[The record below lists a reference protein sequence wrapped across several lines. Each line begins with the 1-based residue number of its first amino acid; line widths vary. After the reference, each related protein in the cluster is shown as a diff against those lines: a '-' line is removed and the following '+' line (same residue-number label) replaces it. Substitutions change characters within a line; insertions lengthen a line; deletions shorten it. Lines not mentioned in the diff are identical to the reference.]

1 MNYII
6 FDLEWNQ
13 CGSESE
19 ILTEPV
25 CLPGEI
31 IEIGAVKLDDSFR
44 KVDELRL
51 YIKPQYYKKLHRQI
65 VTLTGIRD
73 QMLAQQGLSFPE
85 AYEKFRAFCGE
96 EYSFM
101 TWSTSDLPILVDN
114 MLLHGLDISNLPDT
128 FDLQRIFCNEIMRFS
143 RRMSL
148 DDALKVLNEKGD
160 TAHDAL
166 NDSRNTVL
174 VCDHLDLEE
183 YAGEYVSRA
192 FAEQPLKTVY
202 ESPAAALADE
212 ALRTYQCPWC
222 GEAVTAEP
230 WLRTEREEFISMGCC
245 GEGDEI
251 LLTLELIKTG
261 ATRFHPRRIFY
272 EMSDDLWENYSMKK
286 EAQRDAAQYQ

>member
-31 IEIGAVKLDDSFR
+31 IEIGAVKLDDDFR

-51 YIKPQYYKKLHRQI
+51 YIKPQYYQKLHRRI
-65 VTLTGIRD
+65 VTLTGIRN
-73 QMLAQQGLSFPE
+73 QILEEQGLPFPE
-85 AYEKFRAFCGE
+85 AYARFREFCGE

-114 MLLHGLDISNLPDT
+114 MLLHGIDVSDLPDT
-128 FDLQRIFCNEIMRFS
+128 YDLQRIFCNEIMRFS

-166 NDSRNTVL
+166 NDSRNTAL
-174 VCDHLDLEE
+174 VCGHLELEE
-183 YAGEYVSRA
+183 YAPEYVSRA
-192 FAEQPLKTVY
+192 FGEPPLKTVY
-202 ESPAAALADE
+202 ESPKAALADE
-212 ALRTYQCPWC
+212 ALRTYRCPWC
-222 GEAVTAEP
+222 GEAVIGEP
-230 WLRTEREEFISMGCC
+230 WLRKEHEEFLSMGRCNQ
-245 GEGDEI
+245 GDEL
-251 LLTLELIKTG
+251 LLTLELTRTG
-261 ATRFHPRRIFY
+261 PTRFHPRRILY
-272 EMSDDLWENYSMKK
+272 EMSDDLWEDYSERK
-286 EAQRDAAQYQ
+286 ETQIGENQ

>member
-13 CGSESE
+13 CGSDSE
-19 ILTEPV
+19 ILTDPV

-31 IEIGAVKLDDSFR
+31 IEIGAVKLDDSFQ

-51 YIKPQYYKKLHRQI
+51 YIKPQYYQKLHRRI

-73 QMLAQQGLSFPE
+73 QILAEQGLPFPQ
-85 AYEKFRAFCGE
+85 AYEKFRDFCGE

-114 MLLHGLDISNLPDT
+114 MLLHGIDVSNLPDT
-128 FDLQRIFCNEIMRFS
+128 YDLQRIFCREIMRFS

-166 NDSRNTVL
+166 NDSRNTAL
-174 VCDHLDLEE
+174 VCNHLDLEE
-183 YAGEYVSRA
+183 YGGEYVSRA
-192 FAEQPLKTVY
+192 FAELPRKEVF
-202 ESPAAALADE
+202 ESPKAALADPG
-212 ALRTYQCPWC
+212 LRTYTCPWC
-222 GEAVTAEP
+222 GEAVTGEP
-230 WLRTEREEFISMGCC
+230 WLRVEHDEFLSMGRCN
-245 GEGDEI
+245 EGDEI
-251 LLTLELIKTG
+251 LLTLELTPT
-261 ATRFHPRRIFY
+261 AANRFHPRRIFY
-272 EMSDDLWENYSMKK
+272 EMSDDLWEEYNERK
-286 EAQRDAAQYQ
+286 EHQ

>member
-19 ILTEPV
+19 ILTDPV

-31 IEIGAVKLDDSFR
+31 IEIGAVKLDDSFQ

-51 YIKPQYYKKLHRQI
+51 YIKPQYYTKLHRRI

-73 QMLAQQGLSFPE
+73 KCLAEQGLPFPQ

-114 MLLHGLDISNLPDT
+114 MLLHGIDVSDLPDT
-128 FDLQRIFCNEIMRFS
+128 YDLQRIFCNEIMRFS

-166 NDSRNTVL
+166 NDSRNTAL
-174 VCDHLDLEE
+174 VCNHLDLEE

-202 ESPAAALADE
+202 ESPKAALADG
-212 ALRTYQCPWC
+212 ALRQYQCPWC
-222 GEAVTAEP
+222 GEAITAEG
-230 WLRTEREEFISMGCC
+230 WLRMEHDEYISMGRCS
-245 GEGDEI
+245 EDDEI
-251 LLTLELIKTG
+251 LLTLELTRT
-261 ATRFHPRRIFY
+261 AANRFHPRRIFY
-272 EMSDDLWENYSMKK
+272 EMSDDLWEEYSARK
-286 EAQRDAAQYQ
+286 EAEAEK

>member
-13 CGSESE
+13 CGSDSE
-19 ILTEPV
+19 ILTDPV

-31 IEIGAVKLDDSFR
+31 IEIGAVKLDDSFQ

-51 YIKPQYYKKLHRQI
+51 YIKPQYYQKLHRRI

-73 QMLAQQGLSFPE
+73 QILAEQGLSFPE
-85 AYEKFRAFCGE
+85 AYEKFQAFCGE

-114 MLLHGLDISNLPDT
+114 MLLHGIDVSNLPDT
-128 FDLQRIFCNEIMRFS
+128 YDLQRIFCREIMRFS

-166 NDSRNTVL
+166 NDSRNTAL
-174 VCDHLDLEE
+174 VCNHLDLEE
-183 YAGEYVSRA
+183 YGGEYVSRA
-192 FAEQPLKTVY
+192 FAELPRKEVF
-202 ESPAAALADE
+202 ESPKAALADPG
-212 ALRTYQCPWC
+212 LRTYTCPWC
-222 GEAVTAEP
+222 GEAVTGEP
-230 WLRTEREEFISMGCC
+230 WLRVEHDEFLSMGRCS
-245 GEGDEI
+245 EGDEI
-251 LLTLELIKTG
+251 LLTLELTPT
-261 ATRFHPRRIFY
+261 AANRYHPRRIFY
-272 EMSDDLWENYSMKK
+272 EMSDDLWEEYNERK
-286 EAQRDAAQYQ
+286 EHQ